1 MSNYFNRLPN
11 LEYPSLLK
19 TRRTNRD
26 TIRVKNLFRR
36 VKIREDLFS
45 NLTEFDKFQ
54 IHGDDR
60 PDTVAEELYGNPNLD
75 WVILMSNNII
85 DIKNEW
91 PMTQYDLNMYLDD
104 KYTPEQLIDIHHYET
119 LQLKDGK
126 GRLIL
131 PAGKVVD
138 EDWSLEYFDG
148 LQIRTTDLLAGGR
161 PVRSVS
167 FHEYEINKNDKK
179 RNINVLRRDM
189 LSLFMKD
196 FERIMKYDKSSQ
208 YVDKKLKK
216 TENIRLK

>member
-45 NLTEFDKFQ
+45 NLTEFDKYQ

-91 PMTQYDLNMYLDD
+91 PMTQYDLNIYLDD
-104 KYTPEQLIDIHHYET
+104 KYTPQQLIDIHHYET
-119 LQLKDGK
+119 LQLRDGR
-126 GRLIL
+126 GRLIV

-148 LQIRTTDLLAGGR
+148 LQIRNTDSTIDGR
-161 PVRSVS
+161 PLRSVS
-167 FHEYEINKNDKK
+167 FLEYEINKNDKK

-189 LSLFMKD
+189 LTLFMKD

>member
-45 NLTEFDKFQ
+45 NLTEFDKYQ

-126 GRLIL
+126 GRLIV

-148 LQIRTTDLLAGGR
+148 LQIRNTDSVIDGR
-161 PVRSVS
+161 PLKSVS
-167 FHEYEINKNDKK
+167 FLEYEINKNDKK

-189 LSLFMKD
+189 LTLFMKD

>member
-19 TRRTNRD
+19 TRRTNND

-36 VKIREDLFS
+36 VKVREDLFS
-45 NLTEFDKFQ
+45 NLTEFDKYQ
-54 IHGDDR
+54 ILGDDR
-60 PDTVAEELYGNPNLD
+60 PDTVAEEIYGNPNLD

-85 DIKNEW
+85 DLKNEW

-119 LQLKDGK
+119 LEFRDGK
-126 GRLIL
+126 GRLIV
-131 PAGKVVD
+131 PDGQIVD

-148 LQIRTTDLLAGGR
+148 LQIRNTDSVIDGR
-161 PVRSVS
+161 PLRSVS
-167 FHEYEINKNDKK
+167 FLEYEINKNDEK
-179 RNINVLRRDM
+179 RNINVLRSDM
-189 LSLFMKD
+189 LTLFMKD